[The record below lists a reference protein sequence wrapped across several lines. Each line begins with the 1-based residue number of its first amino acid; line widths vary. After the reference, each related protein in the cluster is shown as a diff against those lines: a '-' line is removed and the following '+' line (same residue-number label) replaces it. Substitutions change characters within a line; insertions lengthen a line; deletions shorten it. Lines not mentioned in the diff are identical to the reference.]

1 MLFWST
7 GTSWTPQLLA
17 IQSVAGSSPGHS
29 GQSSPDL
36 QFPAEL
42 SRLGSATTP
51 EACSA
56 ADEVATTPGIELKLG
71 RLLAFDETP
80 GAGDGPESWG

>member
-1 MLFWST
+1 M
-7 GTSWTPQLLA
+7 PQLRA
-17 IQSVAGSSPGHS
+17 IRFAAGWSPGRS

-36 QFPAEL
+36 QSPAEL
-42 SRLGSATTP
+42 SRLGSTTTP

-56 ADEVATTPGIELKLG
+56 ADEIAATPGIELKFG
-71 RLLAFDETP
+71 RLLAFDEMP